1 MNEQNSL
8 GPILGAP
15 ELLARLPHEE
25 QVLITLHY
33 VKGQSPEEIA
43 TMLGVPTRSVE
54 VILRQGR
61 SRLLGFLGISEGSVG
76 AE

>member
-1 MNEQNSL
+1 MSEQNSL

-43 TMLGVPTRSVE
+43 TLLGVPTRSVE
-54 VILRQGR
+54 AILRQGR
-61 SRLLGFLGISEGSVG
+61 ARLLGFLGIESSS
-76 AE
+76 

>member
-1 MNEQNSL
+1 VSEQNSL

-43 TMLGVPTRSVE
+43 TLLGVPTRSVE
-54 VILRQGR
+54 AILRQGR
-61 SRLLGFLGISEGSVG
+61 ARLLGFLGIESSS
-76 AE
+76 